1 MARAIVQIPNN
12 GRWTRIIIGKM
23 GVNHVEDAM
32 RTIRSLS
39 LTCLVLTFLLIGRQ
53 SPAATEAP
61 LVLTHVTIIDV
72 AGGRAQPDRTV
83 VISGGRIAAIDA
95 SSRVAVVKGSRIV
108 DATGKFLIPG
118 LWDAHVHLA
127 NIIVPNWAR
136 AVSLPLLVANGITG
150 VRDMGG
156 SFEEIKALR
165 KEIADGMLPGPH
177 IIAAGPQL
185 GGAGK
190 EQEIPDMWLASN
202 NAEAGRHSV
211 IAQKRAGVDFIKIQ
225 SLVPRDAY
233 FAIVSEA
240 KHQGLSFVGHV
251 PELISAVEASDAGQR
266 SMEHSMGIWQSCS
279 SSETELRSSMTE
291 ALRDLKTT
299 PQYVFRRVE
308 FGLPP
313 RGTLETFND
322 EKASQLFE
330 RFVRNGTWQVPTLVE
345 EQSFALLVSNG
356 LMDQRGM
363 SFVPMLMLKQWD
375 LPNILIPLSEE
386 DRKDLGKIVPM
397 MLDVVGRMHRAGVRI
412 LAGTDMPW
420 LVVPGFSLHGEL
432 ILLVKAGFSPAEALR
447 SATLDTAE
455 FLGLQNSLGSVE
467 TGKLADMVLLDANP
481 LDDIHNTQRING
493 VLLQGR
499 YYNRRS
505 LDALLQKVKAEAS
518 EH

>member
-1 MARAIVQIPNN
+1 
-12 GRWTRIIIGKM
+12 
-23 GVNHVEDAM
+23 
-32 RTIRSLS
+32 
-39 LTCLVLTFLLIGRQ
+39 LIGRQ

-61 LVLTHVTIIDV
+61 LTLTHVTIINV

-83 VISGGRIAAIDA
+83 VISAGRIVAIDD
-95 SSRVAVVKGSRIV
+95 SSKIAAVKGSRIV
-108 DATGKFLIPG
+108 DATRKFLIPG

-127 NIIVPNWAR
+127 NINVPNWGR

-165 KEIADGMLPGPH
+165 KEIVDGVLPGPH

-185 GGAGK
+185 GGARK
-190 EQEIPDMWLASN
+190 DQEIVDMWLASN
-202 NAEAGRHSV
+202 DAETARRSI
-211 IAQKRAGVDFIKIQ
+211 IAQKQAGVDFIKVQ
-225 SLVPRDAY
+225 SFVPREAY
-233 FAIVSEA
+233 FAIVAEA
-240 KHQGLSFVGHV
+240 KHQDLSFVGHV

-279 SSETELRSSMTE
+279 SAESQIRKSMTE
-291 ALRDLKTT
+291 ALQDLKAT
-299 PQYVFRRVE
+299 PKYIFDRVG

-313 RGTLETFND
+313 RGTLETFSD

-330 RFVRNGTWQVPTLVE
+330 RFVKNGTWQVPTLVE

-363 SFVPMLMLKQWD
+363 NFVPMLMLKQWD

-386 DRKDLGKIVPM
+386 DRQDLVKIVPM

-420 LVVPGFSLHGEL
+420 LVVPGFSLHDEL
-432 ILLVKAGFSPAEALR
+432 ILLVKAGLSPAEALR

-455 FLGLQNSLGSVE
+455 FLGLQSSVGTVE
-467 TGKLADMVLLDANP
+467 TGKLADLVLLDANP
-481 LDDIHNTQRING
+481 LEDIHNTQRISG
-493 VLLQGR
+493 VFLQGR
-499 YYNRRS
+499 YYNRQA
-505 LDALLQKVKAEAS
+505 LDGLLQKAKAEPA
-518 EH
+518 EHRR